1 MTLGPGY
8 YAIAGHRTVVDEGL
22 QVSFN
27 DALAYTVYET
37 LDALNVDHPEPIEEQ
52 E

>member
-27 DALAYTVYET
+27 DSLEYTVYET
-37 LDALNVDHPEPIEEQ
+37 LEALNVDHPEQIEET